1 MSYFAKVPNIVNG
14 KGVVTQIITAEQEFI
29 NSGLVGDPGLW
40 WQTSY
45 NTRGNVHYGQ
55 DGQPDGGVATRA
67 NYAGVGYI
75 LDTTVVID
83 GVVGVFYHPQPDST
97 CILNRSTWLWESPSA

>member
-1 MSYFAKVPNIVNG
+1 MSHFAKVPTLADG
-14 KGVVTQIITAEQEFI
+14 KGVVEEVIVADQEFI
-29 NSGLVGDPGLW
+29 NSGRVGDPSIW

-55 DGQPDGGVATRA
+55 DGQQDSGVSYRA
-67 NYAGVGYI
+67 NFASIGYI

-83 GVVGVFYHPQPDST
+83 GVIGVFYTPQPNSACT
-97 CILNRSTWLWESPSA
+97 LNTSTWQWEAPGA